1 METRHLLGD
10 DPVNAAGDELDRQ
23 RFSDHVIQ
31 VLNRVRQQSE
41 SSVIALIGPW
51 GSGKS
56 SLLEM
61 ITDSIDELTRTAYP
75 DAPEWRVADFNPW
88 IHSDPVSMY
97 VGFYSEIRSCL
108 DGRQQWSEARE
119 SIGKWVQNAAPL
131 GKLGGVARIDASS
144 ILEKLA
150 ETISGDTGAA
160 AKKEKAEAALKEC
173 GVSILVVM
181 DDLDRL
187 TPEELLEVFKL
198 IRLVGRLPN
207 VYYLLS
213 YDEKTLIDV
222 LRRTDLAFGETSRA
236 NDYLEKIIQ
245 VRLDIPQLTRRQKLE
260 LADAS
265 LDAVRT
271 NSQMNLSEEALKS
284 IAALWADTLSSRLTT
299 PRTIRRF
306 FAQVDASYITVAEEV
321 SFEDFLALTFL
332 RTHEHRVYSEIQNHA
347 GELTMHGF
355 HPRSNENLKDRLE
368 RWTQNLRK
376 WDVSDN
382 NIDGVLQLLGRLFLP
397 IKSALAGMEYGNEWL
412 SEIARNKGVGH
423 SDYFTRYFFFGV
435 PSGDVSD
442 AAIERA
448 MTSLTNPT
456 EGGAAAT
463 DLTQA
468 LKSDPERVIRKIRHF
483 GALSQE
489 AADRLLGV
497 MADAY
502 LSVPHNIGFLSS
514 FSRHSIEALAEDLLS
529 AYEPSALPD
538 LLHNLT
544 QSDGGYC
551 LAVRG
556 LRIAKVRARRADR
569 AEDTERFNTAI
580 TEIISNK
587 FQELRDVPLEEIEQT
602 VFATVHQ
609 WVEADDES
617 VRIFL
622 RGQAEDNIWQLLH
635 ILERLVNRGTAST
648 HAGTVLMG
656 LEDETVDSILGLDY
670 VFSRLSSEIDAAST
684 DVLMVGLPDTPV
696 NRRSVALAALN
707 FARNRRSGVSEP

>member
-1 METRHLLGD
+1 MLGD
-10 DPVNAAGDELDRQ
+10 DPVNASGDELDRQ
-23 RFSDHVIQ
+23 RFSNHVIQ
-31 VLNRVRQQSE
+31 VVNRVRQQSE

-61 ITDSIDELTRTAYP
+61 ITDSIDEVTRAEDP

-97 VGFYSEIRSCL
+97 VGFYSELRSCL
-108 DGRQQWSEARE
+108 PGRRQWSEARE
-119 SIGKWVQNAAPL
+119 SIGKWVQNAAPI

-144 ILEKLA
+144 MLEKLA
-150 ETISGDTGAA
+150 EKISGDTGAA

-173 GVSILVVM
+173 GVSILIVM

-245 VRLDIPQLTRRQKLE
+245 VRLDIPQLTSRQKLE

-265 LDAVRT
+265 LDIVRA
-271 NSQMNLSEEALKS
+271 NSQVNLSEETLKS

-332 RTHEHRVYSEIQNHA
+332 RTHEHRVYSEIQNRA

-355 HPRSNENLKDRLE
+355 HPPSHETPKDRLE
-368 RWTQNLRK
+368 RWKQYLRG
-376 WDVSDN
+376 WDVSDD
-382 NIDGVLQLLGRLFLP
+382 NIQGVLQLLGRLFLP
-397 IKSALAGMEYGNEWL
+397 IKSALAGMEYGREWL
-412 SEIARNKGVGH
+412 SDIARNKGVGH

-435 PSGDVSD
+435 PSGDISD
-442 AAIERA
+442 SAIERA
-448 MTSLTNPT
+448 MTSLTDPT
-456 EGGAAAT
+456 EGEAAAT
-463 DLTQA
+463 ALTQA
-468 LKSDPERVIRKIRHF
+468 LKSDPERIIRKIRHF
-483 GALSQE
+483 GELGQE
-489 AADRLLGV
+489 VTGPLLGV
-497 MADAY
+497 LAEAY
-502 LSVPHNIGFLSS
+502 LSVPNNIGFLSS
-514 FSRHSIEALAEDLLS
+514 FSRVSIEALAEDLLS
-529 AYEPSALPD
+529 AYKPSALPD

-544 QSDGGYC
+544 QSDSGYC
-551 LAVRG
+551 VTVRG
-556 LRIAKVRARRADR
+556 LERAKVRARRADR
-569 AEDTERFNTAI
+569 DEDAQRFNAT
-580 TEIISNK
+580 IIETISTK
-587 FQELRDVPLEEIEQT
+587 FQELRGVPIEEIEQT
-602 VFATVHQ
+602 VFSTIHQ

-617 VRIFL
+617 VRTFL
-622 RGQAEDNIWQLLH
+622 HGQAESGTWQLLH
-635 ILERLVNRGTAST
+635 ILEKLVNRGTATT
-648 HAGTVLMG
+648 HTGTVLMG
-656 LEDETVDSILGLDY
+656 LEDRTVDSILGLDY
-670 VFSRLSSEIDAAST
+670 VFGRLSSEIDAASI
-684 DVLMVGLPDTPV
+684 DVLMEGLPDTPG
-696 NRRSVALAALN
+696 NRRSVALAALS
-707 FARNRRSGVSEP
+707 FARQRSRAAAN